1 MSVFRDDFLW
11 GGACAANQFEGAW
24 DVDGKGASVPDMC
37 TNGSHT
43 VPKWVTTTIHP
54 DRLYPSHEAIDFYH
68 HYEEDIAL
76 FAEMGFKTFRTSINW
91 TRIFPNGWETE
102 PNEKGLE
109 FYDRVFDCCKKH
121 GIEPLVTISHYEL
134 PYALVEKY
142 NGWASREL
150 IGFYMNYCKTI
161 FERYKD
167 KVKYWLTFNEI
178 NAGMMAFGQVLS
190 TGTVQGYEGPAMGA
204 PDDPQTRLQALHHQF
219 VASAQAIIYAH
230 AHYPQFKMGCMLA
243 YGQSYAMTCDPDDQL
258 ANQQGMNEHN
268 WYCGDVHVRGEYPYF
283 AKRLW
288 KELGVEIRME
298 PEDAETLKKGVVDF
312 YTFSYYMTSCVT
324 THKDVEGIGG
334 NLLGGVKNPYLK
346 AKRIFRWV
354 NDNFPWASAREY
366 STIENIPEY
375 VLDNRHGDCGQVS
388 LLFITLCR
396 ISGIPAH
403 FQSGFMM
410 HPRAWNL
417 HDWAEVYFEG
427 VGWVPV
433 DQSFGIPAFARN
445 ADEEYF
451 FLGGIDSWRMIVNT
465 DYGMPLQP
473 EKQYPR
479 SETVDFQRGEVE
491 WEGGNLYFPQWGY
504 HMDIDYLNY

>member
-219 VASAQAIIYAH
+219 VASALATKYCHEII
-230 AHYPQFKMGCMLA
+230 PDSKVGCMV
-243 YGQSYAMTCDPDDQL
+243 SYQLLVPYSCDPDDIQKTVDEQRMSL
-258 ANQQGMNEHN
+258 IFT
-268 WYCGDVHVRGEYPYF
+268 DVQARGYYPAYAARF
-283 AKRLW
+283 F
-288 KELGVEIRME
+288 E
-298 PEDAETLKKGVVDF
+298 KKGVKLEVQQGDEEIMRMYPVDF
-312 YTFSYYMTSCVT
+312 ISFSYYMSSAISAHADQHTGAV
-324 THKDVEGIGG
+324 G
-334 NLLGGVKNPYLK
+334 NMLGNSVVNPYLESSEWGWQIDPK
-346 AKRIFRWV
+346 GLRTALNQLYDRYQK
-354 NDNFPWASAREY
+354 P
-366 STIENIPEY
+366 
-375 VLDNRHGDCGQVS
+375 
-388 LLFITLCR
+388 LFIAENGLGAVDKIEPDGSINDDYR
-396 ISGIPAH
+396 IAYLRKHIEQMKEAIE
-403 FQSGFMM
+403 
-410 HPRAWNL
+410 
-417 HDWAEVYFEG
+417 DG
-427 VGWVPV
+427 VELFGYTSWGCIDMISASTSQISKRYGYIYV
-433 DQSFGIPAFARN
+433 DQDDDGNGTRQRRKKKSFDWYKKVIATN
-445 ADEEYF
+445 
-451 FLGGIDSWRMIVNT
+451 
-465 DYGMPLQP
+465 
-473 EKQYPR
+473 
-479 SETVDFQRGEVE
+479 GED
-491 WEGGNLYFPQWGY
+491 LA
-504 HMDIDYLNY
+504 